1 MAQATMTSS
10 QLRLIFHDGDNL
22 ETGKPILKAKSF
34 SNVKTSA
41 LADGLYAVA
50 QAYESLQELPLE
62 KVERRDDSDIDA
74 E

>member
-10 QLRLIFHDGDNL
+10 RLRLVFHDGNNL
-22 ETGKPILKAKSF
+22 ETGKPIFKAKSF
-34 SNVKTSA
+34 SNVKTNASA
-41 LADGLYAVA
+41 DQLYAVA

-62 KVERRDDSDIDA
+62 KIERRDNSDIDS